1 MSDLKNDA
9 PVQPGTPGKAAPE
22 ESESMRRLERDAD
35 EMAEKGSEE
44 EEKYDEDH
52 GIFDK

>member
-1 MSDLKNDA
+1 MSDPKYDK

-22 ESESMRRLERDAD
+22 ESESMRRLQRDAD
-35 EMAEKGSEE
+35 KMADKGRETEE
-44 EEKYDEDH
+44 NYDEDH